1 MMKFLQKLFQKKP
14 KEVIVVSGLPRSGT
28 SMMMKMLEAGGLE
41 VLTDNIRKPNE
52 DNPKGYYEFERVKK
66 LPEGD
71 TAWLDQ
77 AEGKVVKIISQLLMS
92 LPEGYTYCVL
102 FMRRHIEEILASQ
115 RRMLER
121 RGEDPDKVDDE
132 EMAALFEKH
141 LEKVFAWM
149 DRQPHVHY
157 LEVDYNR
164 TLADPQP
171 MAERVNEFLGSELD
185 VEKMVGV
192 VDPSLYRQRA
202 EADSAD

>member
-1 MMKFLQKLFQKKP
+1 MKFLQKLFQKQP
-14 KEVIVVSGLPRSGT
+14 KEVIIVSGLPRSGT
-28 SMMMKMLEAGGLE
+28 SMMMKMLEAGGLP
-41 VLTDNIRKPNE
+41 VLTDNIRKANE

-92 LPEGYTYCVL
+92 LPAGYTYRVL
-102 FMRRHIEEILASQ
+102 FMRRHINEILASQ
-115 RRMLER
+115 RRMLVR

-141 LEKVFAWM
+141 LEKVFAWL
-149 DRQPHVHY
+149 DRQPHLHY
-157 LEVDYNR
+157 MEVDYNR

-171 MAERVNEFLGSELD
+171 TAERVNEFLGGELD
-185 VEKMVGV
+185 VEKMVGM

-202 EADSAD
+202 ESAD

>member
-1 MMKFLQKLFQKKP
+1 MKFLQKLFQKQP
-14 KEVIVVSGLPRSGT
+14 KEVIIVSGLPRSGT
-28 SMMMKMLEAGGLE
+28 SMMMKMLEAGGLP
-41 VLTDNIRKPNE
+41 VLTDNIRKANE

-66 LPEGD
+66 LPDGD

-92 LPEGYTYCVL
+92 LPAGYTYRVL
-102 FMRRHIEEILASQ
+102 FMRRHINEILASQ
-115 RRMLER
+115 RRMLVR

-141 LEKVFAWM
+141 LEKVFAWL
-149 DRQPHVHY
+149 DRQPHLHY
-157 LEVDYNR
+157 MEVDYNR

-171 MAERVNEFLGSELD
+171 TAERVNEFLGGELD
-185 VEKMVGV
+185 VEKMVGM

-202 EADSAD
+202 ESAD